1 MVVAGTYGR
10 GVWTTNLPSTV
21 PPVASFN
28 YSIVDECSGLVSF
41 NNTSSNSSSVEWIFG
56 DNNTSNQE
64 NSTHQYQYDGTYEVK
79 LVANNSLGT
88 DTIYQNITIDVLDM
102 PIALDSE
109 SCTPS
114 SLELTAT
121 SSNPNAEIN
130 WYDSPLNGNLLATGE
145 NYTTDILNST
155 TVFYVSTSEVL
166 NSGNVGPSELKGNN
180 EYSGSASSVG
190 SLVFNAYES
199 FVLES
204 VDVFTNQAGERKI
217 VLLDENDNV
226 LLEHTENV
234 PVADDNPHTIVLDFM
249 INPGFNY
256 KLATDNAV
264 SIANFG
270 GENPQL
276 KRTSNAIPLYFPYN
290 YDNTF
295 HIGVTKH

>member
-1 MVVAGTYGR
+1 MTNWEYFNQGLPNVIVTELEYHINSNSLFAGTYSR

-28 YSIVDECSGLVSF
+28 YSIVVECSGLVSF

-109 SCTPS
+109 SYTPS

-130 WYDSPLNGNLLATGE
+130 WYDSPLNGIYWLLVKITLQIFLTLQQ
-145 NYTTDILNST
+145 YLP
-155 TVFYVSTSEVL
+155 VSTSEVL
-166 NSGNVGPSELKGNN
+166 NSGNVGPMNTKGIMN
-180 EYSGSASSVG
+180 
-190 SLVFNAYES
+190 
-199 FVLES
+199 
-204 VDVFTNQAGERKI
+204 T
-217 VLLDENDNV
+217 
-226 LLEHTENV
+226 
-234 PVADDNPHTIVLDFM
+234 VA
-249 INPGFNY
+249 
-256 KLATDNAV
+256 
-264 SIANFG
+264 
-270 GENPQL
+270 QL
-276 KRTSNAIPLYFPYN
+276 Q
-290 YDNTF
+290 
-295 HIGVTKH
+295 V

>member
-1 MVVAGTYGR
+1 MIIILL
-10 GVWTTNLPSTV
+10 TN
-21 PPVASFN
+21 
-28 YSIVDECSGLVSF
+28 
-41 NNTSSNSSSVEWIFG
+41 
-56 DNNTSNQE
+56 E
-64 NSTHQYQYDGTYEVK
+64 NSTHQYQYDGTYQVK
-79 LVANNSLGT
+79 LIANNSLGT

-102 PIALDSE
+102 PIALDNE

-145 NYTTDILNST
+145 NYTTDFLDST

-166 NSGNVGPSELKGNN
+166 NSGNVGPFEHEGNN

-199 FVLES
+199 FILES

-234 PVADDNPHTIVLDFM
+234 PVADNNPHTIVLDFM
-249 INPGFNY
+249 INPG
-256 KLATDNAV
+256 
-264 SIANFG
+264 
-270 GENPQL
+270 
-276 KRTSNAIPLYFPYN
+276 
-290 YDNTF
+290 
-295 HIGVTKH
+295 